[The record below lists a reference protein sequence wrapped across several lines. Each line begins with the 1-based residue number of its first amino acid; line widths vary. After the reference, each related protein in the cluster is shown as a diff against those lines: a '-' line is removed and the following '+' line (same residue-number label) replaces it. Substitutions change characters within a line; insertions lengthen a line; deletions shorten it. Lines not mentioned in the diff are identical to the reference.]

1 MRPASSRRPVTG
13 PCGALSAVV
22 LLTGCTQFVADGE
35 QARQGWR
42 EARVVQIGTGAS
54 IDRPATRDCRKEVA
68 PEAAATGRYAA
79 YQYRSAGGRFYVI
92 APLPDTLTFKV
103 GDPVRVNTKSCSPV
117 PTPRRATRPH
127 P

>member
-1 MRPASSRRPVTG
+1 MKCDSYTGRRAG
-13 PCGALSAVV
+13 YFGAALSAA
-22 LLTGCTQFVADGE
+22 LLTGCAQFIADGE

-54 IDRPATRDCRKEVA
+54 IERSATLDCRKEVA
-68 PEAAATGRYAA
+68 PEVAATGRYAA

-103 GDPVRVNTKSCSPV
+103 GDPVRVNTTHCSSAA
-117 PTPRRATRPH
+117 TPR
-127 P
+127 